1 MTKKTLDLNL
11 GFNNEDYLFNTLKIF
26 FNEPNLKKT
35 VKFSLT
41 DFSSKDKLIE
51 LKTRRCGYNSFP
63 TTIVGLNKCEH
74 IKIKKICDSI

>member
-1 MTKKTLDLNL
+1 MTDKALDLNL

-51 LKTRRCGYNSFP
+51 LKTRRC
-63 TTIVGLNKCEH
+63 
-74 IKIKKICDSI
+74 